1 MNDISKT
8 KDIFYSGSFAFNGD
22 LEPIN
27 EIAFLLDEGYVS
39 LASLDIASKME
50 FLQIAQDVASDAH
63 AHDTAAG
70 GGHTHIALKRL
81 AEKYLRQ
88 VKGKTALF
96 EQSFCGY
103 FPDVLS
109 EDRTI
114 AIECGHTQNPSKM
127 LDYFS
132 KGNVS
137 EFVQIPYPSDEDI
150 LVTGFVFTAGGM
162 LIEFLEFLANEK
174 RSKVREMLT
183 RRSRPGS
190 SL

>member
-1 MNDISKT
+1 MDNVSKIR
-8 KDIFYSGSFAFNGD
+8 DVFYSGSFAFNG
-22 LEPIN
+22 EMEQIS

-39 LASLDIASKME
+39 LVSFGIASKKE
-50 FLQIAQDVASDAH
+50 FLQTAQEIASNTH
-63 AHDTAAG
+63 AHDAAAG
-70 GGHTHIALKRL
+70 GGNTHIALKRL

-88 VKGKTALF
+88 VKGKAALF

-137 EFVQIPYPSDEDI
+137 EFIQIPYPSDDDT
-150 LVTGFVFTAGGM
+150 LVTGFVFTAGDM
-162 LIEFLEFLANEK
+162 LIEFLEFIANEK
-174 RSKVREMLT
+174 RNKTREVL
-183 RRSRPGS
+183 RKRKS
-190 SL
+190 SDLL